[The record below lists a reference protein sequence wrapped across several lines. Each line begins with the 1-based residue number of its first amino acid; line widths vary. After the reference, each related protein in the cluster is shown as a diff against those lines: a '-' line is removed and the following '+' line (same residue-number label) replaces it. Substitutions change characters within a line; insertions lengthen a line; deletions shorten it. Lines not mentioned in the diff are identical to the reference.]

1 MELTGWGRY
10 PAVDATVLRP
20 ADVASAAELVAA
32 GKRRLVPR
40 GLGRSYGDSSLGDS
54 VVDVTGLDRF
64 LAFDSQTG
72 ILRCAA
78 GVSLAEILDVFVPR
92 GWFLPTTPGTKF
104 VTVGGAIASDVHGKN
119 HHVDGTFSS
128 HVTSMRVATVSDGII
143 TCSPTKTSALFRATC
158 GGMGLTGII
167 LDATFQLKPIR
178 SAYIDQTL
186 LKAANLDEA
195 LELFVEYEPSP
206 YSVAWIDCLA
216 RGRSLGRSLLTVGR
230 HSESG
235 ELVTGRDPALT
246 VPIDLPGKVL
256 NRRSVQWFNSLYYNR
271 VRQRRSE
278 QHVHYDTFFYPLDS
292 IHHWNR
298 IYGRRGFT
306 QYQFVVP
313 REGGMEGL
321 RAVLD
326 RVAASGRASFLA
338 VLKVFGPANNNH
350 LSFPFEGYTLA
361 LDLKLDDGLLPF
373 LDQLDEIVLDHDG
386 RLYLSKDSRMSPAMF
401 RATYPRWEEWLDVR
415 RRYGADQLL
424 HSRQSERLG
433 L

>member
-20 ADVASAAELVAA
+20 PDVASVAKLIA
-32 GKRRLVPR
+32 SGERRLVPR
-40 GLGRSYGDSSLGDS
+40 GLGRSYGDSSLSDS
-54 VVDVTGLDRF
+54 VADITGLDRF

-72 ILRCAA
+72 LLHCAA

-119 HHVDGTFSS
+119 HHVDGTFSD
-128 HVTSMRVATVSDGII
+128 HITSMRIATVSEGIV
-143 TCSPTKTSALFRATC
+143 TCSPTKLSALFRATC

-178 SAYIDQTL
+178 SAFIDQTL

-195 LELFVEYEPSP
+195 LELFVEYESSP

-216 RGRSLGRSLLTVGR
+216 RGRSLGRSLLTVGS

-235 ELVTGRDPALT
+235 ELATGRDPALT
-246 VPIDLPGKVL
+246 VPVDLPGLVL

-373 LDQLDEIVLDHDG
+373 LDQLDEIVLDYDG
-386 RLYLSKDSRMSPAMF
+386 RLYLSKDSRMSQDMF

-415 RRYGADQLL
+415 RRYGADQVL